1 MLWRCLGFYLVRA
14 QLIFGASGTL
24 GFLHPFLALARQALL
39 ITSFILF
46 SVLRVPCAIC
56 TGTHFSLWR
65 FKRMPRVYCTGNHLP
80 SCARCACPV
89 CIALAHILILAL
101 QARASVRLHTRR
113 VESSISAFVLCAF
126 SALGTSALSFLCAFS
141 ALGKALSASL
151 RVQRSGP
158 GPFFS
163 APSALWA
170 RPFLLCAF
178 SAFLICACCACLV
191 RIALALW
198 VSLGDP
204 LQGTRRPGFL
214 RGARCQK

>member
-1 MLWRCLGFYLVRA
+1 MQYALA
-14 QLIFGASGTL
+14 PISHFGAS
-24 GFLHPFLALARQALL
+24 
-39 ITSFILF
+39 S
-46 SVLRVPCAIC
+46 
-56 TGTHFSLWR
+56 
-65 FKRMPRVYCTGNHLP
+65 
-80 SCARCACPV
+80 ACPV

-204 LQGTRRPGFL
+204 LRVLRVPRAYCTCTVGFVGGPFAGDPTTRVPS
-214 RGARCQK
+214 RGPLSEIIGMSRQAMATSLWSKQSNLTSEI

>member
-1 MLWRCLGFYLVRA
+1 MQYALA
-14 QLIFGASGTL
+14 PISHFGAIS
-24 GFLHPFLALARQALL
+24 
-39 ITSFILF
+39 
-46 SVLRVPCAIC
+46 
-56 TGTHFSLWR
+56 
-65 FKRMPRVYCTGNHLP
+65 
-80 SCARCACPV
+80 ACPV

-141 ALGKALSASL
+141 ALGKALFASL

-204 LQGTRRPGFL
+204 LRVLRVPRAYRTCTVGFVGGPFAGDPTTRVPS
-214 RGARCQK
+214 RGPLSEIIGMSRQAMATSLWSKQSNLTSEI